1 MQKKAV
7 FKEDEIKRLQ
17 RKIKGISED
26 TNRLRQQINGQMSG
40 WSGDLP
46 VSSMVQQAQRRINK
60 LTDDAEGLA
69 DVVSKALQET
79 TRVQQIIGQ
88 GTEKL
93 LRTIGSINPL
103 LGQLLQRSVT
113 AHTTF
118 ADSFGKKIHHLVT
131 KVIDMFP
138 RDRIN
143 SDPVIQKLRAELRQ
157 PNLPHP
163 YRIMAEGKLKA
174 ILADRELIAR
184 MQTAYEVYKKFGNTA
199 LMKEAHEQAEKS
211 RQRLRDAGI
220 SEELY
225 GAAEDLRRYFPG
237 SEIEACP
244 YDPVTGVLYGSE
256 NDRIAM
262 SEDPQYLYLLT
273 LAMQEDDMGKYGKE
287 RLKQYLQATNQI
299 LPPEFS
305 YDSRG
310 NKIPN
315 YTYNSR
321 GEKIPIPDLG
331 GSTAHQILVNNPD
344 INWLMNKLASENNFT
359 QEEAKEVIYALYRRK
374 KELIKLDSTIKS
386 AATAMG
392 EEAWYTLGERYLK
405 VRQAFAPSYENGS
418 VETYY
423 EPGEFLY
430 DQQYN
435 TTWYMNH
442 LDKDFDEALSL
453 LGDLDDASSTPQ
465 VGAPGQM
472 GIGGRVTGRISVGP
486 SGKINSS
493 RGTIKNIE
501 IPSGSTGIAI
511 GKVEGIIRK
520 SVLNE
525 ASIAKL
531 LKAAGEGSI
540 DPSKWKATIVVASKD
555 ISRLTPK
562 VLKEI
567 DRLLKEGETVDDN
580 VIEQLEITINET
592 IPPNPI
598 DSAQEIPPVGG
609 GGSGGGGS
617 GGKPPANGQGDG
629 YNGFDDQDDENEGTG
644 KPSSNFAN
652 RELLEGH
659 YEKHGGEFKGSYKN
673 ADEYLQGANDV
684 MNGGTKVQ
692 YEYKLKNGT
701 VETRTGYVKF
711 MGNTQKGEA
720 KFEFVGTNTNGDITT
735 YHVKRGEDLWK
746 LLNGNKHDKS
756 INPFE

>member
-7 FKEDEIKRLQ
+7 FKEDEVKRLQ

-26 TNRLRQQINGQMSG
+26 TNRLRQQINGQVSG

-46 VSSMVQQAQRRINK
+46 VSSMVQQAQRRINQ
-60 LTDDAEGLA
+60 LTDDAEGLV
-69 DVVSKALQET
+69 DVVSQALQET

-103 LGQLLQRSVT
+103 LGQSLQRSIT

-118 ADSFGKKIHHLVT
+118 TASFGKKIHHLVT
-131 KVIDMFP
+131 KVIDMLP

-163 YRIMAEGKLKA
+163 YRIMAEGKLEA

-273 LAMQEDDMGKYGKE
+273 LAMQEGDKEAYGIK

-321 GEKIPIPDLG
+321 GEKIPIPDTG
-331 GSTAHQILVNNPD
+331 GSTARQILVNNPD
-344 INWLMNKLASENNFT
+344 INAAMNHLNSLYNLSR
-359 QEEAKEVIYALYRRK
+359 EEATDILYALYLTKR
-374 KELIKLDSTIKS
+374 EWDSNV
-386 AATAMG
+386 AAEDIGKDGAVL
-392 EEAWYTLGERYLK
+392 EE
-405 VRQAFAPSYENGS
+405 V
-418 VETYY
+418 
-423 EPGEFLY
+423 
-430 DQQYN
+430 
-435 TTWYMNH
+435 
-442 LDKDFDEALSL
+442 
-453 LGDLDDASSTPQ
+453 DLDQLADRYRYIRQVHNHKFEEGFITQIYGTGIQRGQYLIQEDMKVIDMMQQFDISEYSEAMQRSENFDMAMASGPISI
-465 VGAPGQM
+465 VPGLRGM
-472 GIGGRVTGRISVGP
+472 SPIGGRMGSGRSSVKVPVGNINAAQIESKFTIQNKTTQLQLKGLETKGYKPQPGERTATKKEWKALDGETRIRSNLAQSSPIS
-486 SGKINSS
+486 
-493 RGTIKNIE
+493 
-501 IPSGSTGIAI
+501 IPSTAAIKVQTKTGYQQIQF
-511 GKVEGIIRK
+511 
-520 SVLNE
+520 
-525 ASIAKL
+525 
-531 LKAAGEGSI
+531 
-540 DPSKWKATIVVASKD
+540 KWSDGYYKYELRWHT
-555 ISRLTPK
+555 RTPGAP
-562 VLKEI
+562 I
-567 DRLLKEGETVDDN
+567 NQGNTW
-580 VIEQLEITINET
+580 VIERTTPGNTTGQSRTYHIYTGGNQWTPRHEWQAAIT
-592 IPPNPI
+592 
-598 DSAQEIPPVGG
+598 ARQ
-609 GGSGGGGS
+609 
-617 GGKPPANGQGDG
+617 
-629 YNGFDDQDDENEGTG
+629 
-644 KPSSNFAN
+644 
-652 RELLEGH
+652 
-659 YEKHGGEFKGSYKN
+659 
-673 ADEYLQGANDV
+673 
-684 MNGGTKVQ
+684 
-692 YEYKLKNGT
+692 NGT
-701 VETRTGYVKF
+701 ATAAQNKMLE
-711 MGNTQKGEA
+711 
-720 KFEFVGTNTNGDITT
+720 NG
-735 YHVKRGEDLWK
+735 HW
-746 LLNGNKHDKS
+746 
-756 INPFE
+756 PAP